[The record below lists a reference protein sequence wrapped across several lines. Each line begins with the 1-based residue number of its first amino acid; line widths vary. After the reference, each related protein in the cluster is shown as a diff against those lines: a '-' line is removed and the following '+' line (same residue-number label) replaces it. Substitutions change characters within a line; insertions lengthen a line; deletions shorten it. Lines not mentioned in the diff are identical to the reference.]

1 MGRKI
6 KFALKST
13 EGKNITTLEELRI
26 YGDLKCVVETF
37 YTKKLMRWLEERK
50 YIEELELLS
59 HIDIDDVDFI
69 EKLVT
74 ILGLQQADIVCDIDT
89 IKKEQDKLVAL
100 KEYKKNVQ
108 NREDARI
115 AELLEKAFL
124 EGETDLYN
132 TYQLMLNNPAMEE
145 RYVYT
150 YDFLQLNVRFYKV
163 WREKRNFPID

>member
-26 YGDLKCVVETF
+26 YGDLKCVVEAF
-37 YTKKLMRWLEERK
+37 YTKKLMRWLEDRK
-50 YIEELELLS
+50 YLEELELLS
-59 HIDIDDVDFI
+59 NIDINDVDFI

-115 AELLEKAFL
+115 AELLKKAFL

-132 TYQLMLNNPAMEE
+132 SYQALLNNHTMEE
-145 RYVYT
+145 RYLYT
-150 YDFLQLNVRFYKV
+150 CDFLSLNFSFYEEWQKNV
-163 WREKRNFPID
+163 TFL